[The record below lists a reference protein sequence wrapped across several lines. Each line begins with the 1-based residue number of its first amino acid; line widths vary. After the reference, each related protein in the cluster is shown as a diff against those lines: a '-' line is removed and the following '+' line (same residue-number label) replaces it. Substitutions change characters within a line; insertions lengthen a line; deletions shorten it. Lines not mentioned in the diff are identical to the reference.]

1 MNDVQ
6 VKERFWGSQS
16 PTLPLCH
23 RGCLSLASLAR
34 GLRRATQQVSVPIP
48 HWSPSVYSPPAS
60 RLYPVIPQIV
70 SSQLTLLQMIY
81 TPQGS
86 LMSATT
92 TWGKR
97 RLQFPLFSF
106 PSPFSR
112 LLPPSPL
119 TPQLTTEKS
128 GEIAHPSGPRLPHSS
143 CMLRIRSRILYT
155 SCSM

>member
-48 HWSPSVYSPPAS
+48 RWSPSVCLPPAS
-60 RLYPVIPQIV
+60 RLYPVIPHIV
-70 SSQLTLLQMIY
+70 SSQLTSLQMIY

-92 TWGKR
+92 TWGKK

-119 TPQLTTEKS
+119 THNSQQRNQEKS
-128 GEIAHPSGPRLPHSS
+128 HTPQGPDCLTLPV
-143 CMLRIRSRILYT
+143 C
-155 SCSM
+155 